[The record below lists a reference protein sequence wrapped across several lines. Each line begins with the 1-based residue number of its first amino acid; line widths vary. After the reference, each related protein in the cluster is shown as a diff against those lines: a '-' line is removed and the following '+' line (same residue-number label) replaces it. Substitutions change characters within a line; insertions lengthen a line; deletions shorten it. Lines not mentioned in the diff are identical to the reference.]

1 MREKL
6 AVEQARPQTTGTDGS
21 FERELRELLRGRS
34 RLIFAVVF
42 VVAAVFA
49 LVNRFV
55 VGFAPSLDGGLVP
68 LGDWLRVAQSLS
80 FAIAFA
86 LTFVL
91 SGSARHFQLLAFWVV
106 AVNLVMAVAYMA
118 SYAPSD
124 QPYLATALCLFLF
137 AVFIPAP
144 ARYTVL
150 LGAMAVA
157 TFLLSAVFTYV
168 FVPEA
173 QDYWRQV
180 GSASDLGEVVALRN
194 HLVLGTT
201 GTVIL
206 AFVAYVASR
215 TLYTLRQ
222 AAHEAERLGNYFIE
236 DELGAGGMGQVYRA
250 RHSLIR
256 RPTAVKVMQASGEE
270 GLAAIQRFE
279 REVQLSA
286 TLTHPNTITIYD
298 FGHTPDNRFYYAMEY
313 LEGLDI
319 QKLVDRFGPM
329 GSARAVFIL
338 TQACGALAEA
348 HERGIVHRD
357 IKPSNIYLT
366 HRGGL
371 YDFVKVLDFGLAK
384 QISDPQAVSLTKT
397 GIAVGTPRYI
407 SPEAIKG
414 AENIDARSDIYCLGA
429 VAYFMITGRPLFD
442 STSSAELLIDHL
454 KTTPIR
460 PSQVSELP
468 ISPQLEDVVMKCVEK
483 SPDDRIQTAG
493 ALERALSEIP
503 FEQPWTQA
511 KAHEWWEL
519 HGLTRTASAEPPQ
532 LELPKRGVSQFIFEP

>member
-1 MREKL
+1 MRDKL
-6 AVEQARPQTTGTDGS
+6 AIKQATPLTGATGGS
-21 FERELRELLRGRS
+21 FERDLRELLRGRT

-42 VVAAVFA
+42 VVAAAFA
-49 LVNRFV
+49 LVNKFV
-55 VGFAPSLDGGLVP
+55 VGFAPALEGGLVP
-68 LGDWLRVAQSLS
+68 LGDWLRLGQLLS
-80 FAIAFA
+80 FAIAFG

-91 SGSARHFQLLAFWVV
+91 TGSARHFQLLAFWVV
-106 AVNLVMAVAYMA
+106 AVNLVMAVAFMA
-118 SYAPSD
+118 SYAPND
-124 QPYLATALCLFLF
+124 EPYLVTALCLFLF

-150 LGAMAVA
+150 LGATAVA

-168 FVPEA
+168 LVPEA
-173 QDYWRQV
+173 QGYWSQI
-180 GSASDLGEVVALRN
+180 GSIADLGGLVALRN

-206 AFVAYVASR
+206 ASVAYVASR
-215 TLYTLRQ
+215 TLYSLRQ

-236 DELGAGGMGQVYRA
+236 EELGAGGMGQVFRA

-319 QKLVDRFGPM
+319 QNLVDRFGPM
-329 GSARAVFIL
+329 TSARAVFIL
-338 TQACGALAEA
+338 TQVCGALAEA
-348 HERGIVHRD
+348 HERRIVHRD

-407 SPEAIKG
+407 SPEAIRG

-442 STSSAELLIDHL
+442 STSRAELLIDHL
-454 KTTPIR
+454 KATPTR

-468 ISPQLEDVVMKCVEK
+468 ISPQLEDLVMKCLEK
-483 SPDDRIQTAG
+483 SPDDRVQTAG
-493 ALERALSEIP
+493 ELEHALGEIA
-503 FEQPWTQA
+503 FEQ
-511 KAHEWWEL
+511 
-519 HGLTRTASAEPPQ
+519 S
-532 LELPKRGVSQFIFEP
+532 